1 MGYNKLETQEM
12 LRRAYDD
19 DNKAITTT
27 INPTSTLGAI
37 LLSLQN
43 GNGYAVTPNDTNTFN
58 STSDINYKKDIRKIE
73 NSLEKVMNLNGYHFT
88 YKHTNMKSI
97 GLIAQELEVVLP
109 DVVETVNNVKTVS
122 YCNII
127 ALLIEALKEQQKQI
141 ESLKKVK

>member
-58 STSDINYKKDIRKIE
+58 RSVLYVGTGGNV
-73 NSLEKVMNLNGYHFT
+73 KVRFAD
-88 YKHTNMKSI
+88 S
-97 GLIAQELEVVLP
+97 E
-109 DVVETVNNVKTVS
+109 ETVIIKNAGDGS
-122 YCNII
+122 YHPVIVDMVYVTDTDADDII
-127 ALLIEALKEQQKQI
+127 RYEI
-141 ESLKKVK
+141 